1 VTLQLNVMKNRNF
14 FILILFLLLSC
25 NNKNTQISDKKY
37 FEDKYKEIW
46 DTTTYNYYSKF
57 LIDTYEPSLIAS
69 TTSKEITRVLMDYS
83 IYGYYLIFRIEKTN
97 NQPKITIKQID
108 LNNVILFEATKNIN
122 VEIFNNL
129 VLSLNQ
135 IDFNNYQ
142 FDFKNRA
149 DFTDGIWF
157 LLEFNEENSHKA
169 LINNYETVDLCV
181 KNILNNILKY
191 SEIKTKYH
199 SNEDS
204 TIVIYYE

>member
-1 VTLQLNVMKNRNF
+1 MTLQLNVMKNRNF